1 MPILTVNIYGFA
13 MGIIFYTQLQHNV
26 DYVVIQWRYLMMK
39 KKLKGIVSLLLLTTL
54 IMSMLT
60 ACATKLNGTYTN
72 DEGLVKQ
79 SFTFKEDNK
88 VEVSA
93 FGIDVEGEY
102 LIEDDT
108 ITITYS
114 LLNLSYDLEKSFEKK
129 GSSIFIDGTE
139 FVKSE

>member
-1 MPILTVNIYGFA
+1 M
-13 MGIIFYTQLQHNV
+13 QHNV
-26 DYVVIQWRYLMMK
+26 NYVVNL
-39 KKLKGIVSLLLLTTL
+39 GGL
-54 IMSMLT
+54 IMKTDKFKSFMSILLIVLIIGTLT
-60 ACATKLNGTYTN
+60 SCNARLNGTYSN

-79 SFTFKEDNK
+79 SFTFKEDNR

-102 LIEDDT
+102 LIKDGK

-114 LLNLSYDLEKSFEKK
+114 LLNLSYDWEKTFEKK

-139 FVKSE
+139 FVKEK

>member
-1 MPILTVNIYGFA
+1 
-13 MGIIFYTQLQHNV
+13 
-26 DYVVIQWRYLMMK
+26 MK
-39 KKLKGIVSLLLLTTL
+39 KNCRRIVSLLLLTVSL
-54 IMSMLT
+54 VCILT
-60 ACATKLNGTYTN
+60 AFTTKLSGTYTN

-79 SFTFKEDNK
+79 SFIFKEDNK

-114 LLNLSYDLEKSFEKK
+114 LLNLSYDWKKSFEKK
-129 GSSIFIDGTE
+129 GNSIFIDGTE
-139 FVKSE
+139 FIKE

>member
-1 MPILTVNIYGFA
+1 
-13 MGIIFYTQLQHNV
+13 
-26 DYVVIQWRYLMMK
+26 MK
-39 KKLKGIVSLLLLTTL
+39 KNFKGIVSLLLLTTL
-54 IMSMLT
+54 LMCMLT

-79 SFTFKEDNK
+79 SFTFKEDNQ

-139 FVKSE
+139 FIKE

>member
-1 MPILTVNIYGFA
+1 
-13 MGIIFYTQLQHNV
+13 
-26 DYVVIQWRYLMMK
+26 MK
-39 KKLKGIVSLLLLTTL
+39 KNIKRIVSLLLMAAML
-54 IMSMLT
+54 MCVLT
-60 ACATKLNGTYTN
+60 ACTTKLSGTYTN

-79 SFTFKEDNK
+79 SFIFKEDNK

-93 FGIDVEGEY
+93 FGINVEGEY

-114 LLNLSYDLEKSFEKK
+114 LLNLSYDWEKSFEKI

-139 FVKSE
+139 FVKE

>member
-1 MPILTVNIYGFA
+1 
-13 MGIIFYTQLQHNV
+13 
-26 DYVVIQWRYLMMK
+26 MK
-39 KKLKGIVSLLLLTTL
+39 KSCRRIVSLLLLTVSL
-54 IMSMLT
+54 VCILT
-60 ACATKLNGTYTN
+60 ACATKLSGTYTN

-114 LLNLSYDLEKSFEKK
+114 LLNLSYDWEKSFEKK
-129 GSSIFIDGTE
+129 GNSIFIDGTE
-139 FVKSE
+139 FVKE